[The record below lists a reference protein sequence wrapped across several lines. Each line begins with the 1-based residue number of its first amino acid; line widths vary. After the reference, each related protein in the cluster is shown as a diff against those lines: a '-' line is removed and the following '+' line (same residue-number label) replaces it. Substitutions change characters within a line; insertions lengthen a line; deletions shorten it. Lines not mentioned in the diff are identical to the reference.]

1 MAVTIQAG
9 PGRSAFE
16 EWKRHKGLPDAT
28 LDDFFNDLSGQDG
41 DVPPGRRVDTGGL
54 ATGGGTLAANITIDV
69 PVANAIEAKAG
80 AEGAKALTP
89 AAVSDVLWGDQED
102 QNVTGGFVPTT
113 RPLGTVATG
122 AITPHPK
129 DGPYQKLING
139 GGPFDI
145 VAAQLAAGKSGSLRL
160 TIVNSAT
167 AGQVNFVGF
176 DVVDGVPLTTT
187 NGQSFW
193 VFIELEDDAKTAT
206 VKARQ

>member
-1 MAVTIQAG
+1 MAITIQAG

-16 EWKRHKGLPDAT
+16 EWKRHHNLPDAT
-28 LDDFFNDLSGQDG
+28 IDDFFEFLSGADG
-41 DVPPGRRVDTGGL
+41 DVPPGRRVDSAGL
-54 ATGGGTLAANITIDV
+54 ATGGGTLAENITIDV
-69 PVANAIEAKAG
+69 PAADAVEAKAG
-80 AEGAKALTP
+80 TDNAKALTP
-89 AAVSDVLWGDQED
+89 AAVSDVLWGDKEN

-113 RPLGTVATG
+113 RDLGTVATG

-145 VAAQLAAGKSGSLRL
+145 VAAQLAAGKSGSVRL

-167 AGQVNFVGF
+167 AGQVNFVAF

-193 VFIELEDDAKTAT
+193 VFIELENDAKTAT